1 MNLKITISF
10 FLSGLISNSMCETQ
24 QEIEIIQKALNKIS
38 KMENKT
44 AALSSTSNSG
54 PASSARQTTTQQP
67 RKTMR
72 RGFFMT
78 LLQQKAN
85 QVSCDLQ
92 EFSFLFRFLQ
102 MYVYMR
108 EYLLCDN

>member
-1 MNLKITISF
+1 MS
-10 FLSGLISNSMCETQ
+10 LSPGLISNSMCETQ

-44 AALSSTSNSG
+44 AGQSSASGSG
-54 PASSARQTTTQQP
+54 PASSARQSTTQQP

-85 QVSCDLQ
+85 QVSSGIYSSGIQ
-92 EFSFLFRFLQ
+92 FSFSFSLNIYAGILT
-102 MYVYMR
+102 V
-108 EYLLCDN
+108 